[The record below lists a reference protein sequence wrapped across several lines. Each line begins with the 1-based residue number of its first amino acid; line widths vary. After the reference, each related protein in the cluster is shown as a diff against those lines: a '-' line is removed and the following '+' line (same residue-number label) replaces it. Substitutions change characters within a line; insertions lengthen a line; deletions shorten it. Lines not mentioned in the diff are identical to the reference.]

1 MELEAIFVPTG
12 EPKAQVERARFGAD
26 CYHARAEHVPKV
38 LISGEPVKTY
48 FPDSK
53 PGIIYRRMRKKDV
66 PRDAF
71 LFEFASRN
79 TAENVAYSS
88 NVINRYGIRSLHVV
102 SNPSHLWRFEFF
114 FNKAKEEGLI
124 DADVKVN
131 YTPTRR
137 NILFEDVDDVVYGVT
152 AYIKDIV
159 KWRNRPLS
167 SLRNSFK
174 LV

>member
-1 MELEAIFVPTG
+1 MAAVLEAIFVPTG
-12 EPKAQVERARFGAD
+12 EPKAQGERARFGAD

-79 TAENVAYSS
+79 TAENVAYSLDL
-88 NVINRYGIRSLHVV
+88 INKYGIESLHVV

-124 DADVKVN
+124 DKDTNITYV
-131 YTPTRR
+131 PTRK
-137 NILFEDVDDVVYGVT
+137 NILFEDVGDVVYGVA
-152 AYIKDIV
+152 AYFKDLI
-159 KWRNRPLS
+159 KWRNKELG
-167 SLRNSFK
+167 SLKR
-174 LV
+174 L